1 MQLTETITWTTL
13 AILQWTR
20 EYLHSKGVSNA
31 RLEAEWLLC
40 RATGLDRVGLYLN
53 YDKPLNDHELALYRE
68 MVSRRGRRE
77 PLQHILGNQ
86 EFYGYDFIVTA
97 DVLVPRY
104 DSEVLVAEAIDK
116 HPDAQTILDVG
127 TGSGCIA
134 ITLQRLLPN
143 STVTA
148 TDISIAALTIARR
161 NGENL
166 GIPIEFLHGNLYEPV
181 AGRSFDLIVSNPPYI
196 PTADIAT
203 LEPEVKSYD
212 PRIALDGGVD
222 GLAVYRSLIQ
232 GAPQFLNPGGWLLCE
247 IGVGQSC
254 DVSSLLFTTGCFHE
268 PIIVNDASSIP
279 RVVAAHRKD

>member
-1 MQLTETITWTTL
+1 MRIVKGKGGGLICFEGANTL
-13 AILQWTR
+13 
-20 EYLHSKGVSNA
+20 
-31 RLEAEWLLC
+31 
-40 RATGLDRVGLYLN
+40 
-53 YDKPLNDHELALYRE
+53 
-68 MVSRRGRRE
+68 M
-77 PLQHILGNQ
+77 
-86 EFYGYDFIVTA
+86 YGWNFDVYDFD
-97 DVLVPRY
+97 DVAICTGYRGMPSQN